1 MRLHKI
7 GANHTQTTQIVPF
20 DSDKFKID
28 NIGQHLTGKAVS
40 DSTDKVR
47 TNMWRASLKPY
58 YVTRGNLNDIK
69 RYCL

>member
-1 MRLHKI
+1 MGIDRLP
-7 GANHTQTTQIVPF
+7 GPP
-20 DSDKFKID
+20 DKFKID

-58 YVTRGNLNDIK
+58 YVTGGNLNHIK